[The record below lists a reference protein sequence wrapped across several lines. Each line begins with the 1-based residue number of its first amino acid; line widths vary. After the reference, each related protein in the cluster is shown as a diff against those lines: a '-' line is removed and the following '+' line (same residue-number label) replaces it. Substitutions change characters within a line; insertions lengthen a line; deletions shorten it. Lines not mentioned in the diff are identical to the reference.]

1 MEAIDKRLIENEP
14 DMPVKSLK
22 TLYAEGELEL
32 LKAEDGLFFRYGSQ
46 TFRLASHPYEPCTYL
61 LSGEKTAAVI
71 HNAFTVEEIR
81 RIAEEGGAISSVT
94 GNKYDAGRLCRLLAF
109 AASACPDADIGYLEG
124 RIAINEMKAMGAL
137 SPETAVP
144 LRVLGLKSI
153 SDRFSRSKRL
163 TERVMYT
170 EDGRVY
176 VCIKPG
182 R

>member
-14 DMPVKSLK
+14 NKPVKSVK
-22 TLYAEGELEL
+22 TLYAKGELEL
-32 LKAEDGLFFRYGSQ
+32 LKADDALLFRCGSQ
-46 TFRLASHPYEPCTYL
+46 TYRLASHPYEPCTYL
-61 LSGEKTAAVI
+61 LRGEETAAAI

-81 RIAEEGGAISSVT
+81 SLAEKSAAIRSVT
-94 GNKYDAGRLCRLLAF
+94 GNEYDTGRICRLLAL

-124 RIAINEMKAMGAL
+124 RIAINEMKAIGAL

-153 SDRFSRSKRL
+153 SDRFSRSKGL

-176 VCIKPG
+176 LRIKPG